1 MCCVAYVS
9 DKVQILFCLCVI
21 FIATEAPYKHTLWK
35 GTDIFLKNHAI
46 LLKKYDARPAAECGT

>member
-1 MCCVAYVS
+1 MCCVPYVS

-35 GTDIFLKNHAI
+35 GTDIFV
-46 LLKKYDARPAAECGT
+46 KKSRDITKKV